1 MNADVLRIPIGGGSV
16 HVDRYGQGGES
27 FVLLHGFATS
37 SFLWRD
43 VATELA
49 SAGHTA
55 YAVDLLG
62 YGESDR
68 PLEADYSIAAQTVYI
83 ERAML
88 GLRVER
94 ATVAGLDIGGGI
106 AIRLALQHPQRVSR
120 LALVNS
126 VAFDECP
133 GREVRLVQRGTARFA
148 LRIARGVLGAAP
160 LLRPVLEGGVA
171 DPEHMPPALIARY
184 LAPFTGSDGVAHLL
198 LLARAL
204 SDDDVRLLDLSSIRV
219 PTSII
224 WGEEER
230 FLESGLP
237 ERLQASIPGSTLI
250 RLRDAGR
257 LVPEETPEALTRLLL
272 ELAER

>member
-37 SFLWRD
+37 SFLWRH

-68 PLEADYSIAAQTVYI
+68 PLEADYSIAAQTTYI
-83 ERAML
+83 ERTML

-94 ATVAGLDIGGGI
+94 ATVAGMDIGGGI
-106 AIRLALQHPQRVSR
+106 ALRLALHHPQRVAR

-126 VAFDECP
+126 VAFAECP

-148 LRIARGVLGAAP
+148 LRIARDVLGAAP

-184 LAPFTGSDGVAHLL
+184 LAPYTGNDGVAHLL
-198 LLARAL
+198 LLASAL
-204 SDDDVRLLDLSSIRV
+204 SHDDVRLLDLSSIRV

-237 ERLQASIPGSTLI
+237 ERLQSTIPGSTLT
-250 RLRDAGR
+250 RLRGAGR
-257 LVPEETPEALTRLLL
+257 FVPEETPEALARLLL